1 MTLDEAIKQLSDL
14 RDELG
19 GDVLVVLAKDGEG
32 NGFSPACEI
41 EHAMYAAETTWSG
54 ERYMT
59 EVQRQAEED
68 PDDYDEAPEGAVPA
82 VFIWPTN

>member
-32 NGFSPACEI
+32 NGFSPAAEI
-41 EHAMYAAETTWSG
+41 EHAMYEADSTYSG

-59 EVQRQAEED
+59 EAERQAEDD
-68 PDDYDEAPEGAVPA
+68 PDDYDEAPEDAVPA
-82 VFIWPTN
+82 VFVWPTN